1 MPRFDTVSMDEARA
15 RTASPERTQLVAEYL
30 AYIEQLTPR
39 AAGKLKPSEGE
50 NTRALRRR
58 LGAAAKVSG
67 KDLVVKTVGGDVYFW
82 LKATRRGRPGSY
94 FGKDQR
100 RGR

>member
-15 RTASPERTQLVAEYL
+15 RTASPEQTGLVAEYR
-30 AYIEQLTPR
+30 AYIEQLTPPT
-39 AAGKLKPSEGE
+39 AGKLQPSEGE

-58 LGAAAKVSG
+58 LGAAAKAGG

-82 LKATRRGRPGSY
+82 LKARRRGRPRKVAGPGS
-94 FGKDQR
+94 
-100 RGR
+100 

>member
-50 NTRALRRR
+50 STRALRRR
-58 LGAAAKVSG
+58 LGAAAQASG
-67 KDLVVKTVGGDVYFW
+67 KDLAVKTVGGEVYFW
-82 LKATRRGRPGSY
+82 LKARRGRPRKIAGPGS
-94 FGKDQR
+94 
-100 RGR
+100 